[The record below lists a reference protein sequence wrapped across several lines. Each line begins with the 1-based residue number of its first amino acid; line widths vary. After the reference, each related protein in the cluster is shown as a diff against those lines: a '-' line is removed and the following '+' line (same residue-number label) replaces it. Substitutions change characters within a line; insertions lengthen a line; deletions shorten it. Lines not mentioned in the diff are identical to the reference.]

1 MTEPT
6 TEPTQAEATATTP
19 APEGQESPAESGWL
33 RFDRLVDGRRTRLLI
48 GAAATQAVF
57 APAIDRTLATLKDS
71 PTLGETAR
79 ELSSV
84 SFAGF
89 AAISLLS
96 SLTTLA
102 LCIGMLGGR
111 ASALA
116 SSHENGGVGGLWA
129 EAFTFIHTEWSILT
143 NQSVLRAWGTVA
155 GASYV
160 AMVTL
165 RDVARI
171 FRFLMWEGPI
181 SWFGLEDTFVATPLV
196 WLYEFENI
204 LELSTLVTAVLGL
217 CALAFWLM
225 APVRPTQNSQVLTG
239 RTASSLTRTIDVTDR
254 AAVDRVARAFHGD
267 LVVRVLRALGEWKAS
282 AELGSEADLQRSLAA
297 HLGGQGFGVRTEA
310 WIGARSRADIV
321 IDEAVVLEL
330 KFGKIGQSGIQRLD
344 GQVRQY
350 AGLWPGRGPLM
361 VVCVGIPDD
370 RLREWA
376 RSAASWNRQLADVEA
391 DDNGLPAPIL
401 VLEQVGKAGDP
412 ELEVDG

>member
-1 MTEPT
+1 MSEPT
-6 TEPTQAEATATTP
+6 AEPTQTNATETP
-19 APEGQESPAESGWL
+19 PPADSPPESSWL
-33 RFDRLVDGRRTRLLI
+33 RFDRMVDGRRTRLLI
-48 GAAATQAVF
+48 GAAVTQAVF

-79 ELSSV
+79 DLSSV

-116 SSHENGGVGGLWA
+116 SSHDNRGAGALWS
-129 EAFTFIHTEWSILT
+129 EAFTFIHTEWSILL
-143 NQSVLRAWGTVA
+143 NKSLLRAWGTVA
-155 GASYV
+155 GVAYV
-160 AMVTL
+160 GLVTL

-181 SWFGLEDTFVATPLV
+181 SWFGLKDTFIATPLV

-204 LELSTLVTAVLGL
+204 LELSTLVAAVLGL
-217 CALAFWLM
+217 GALVIWLM
-225 APVRPTQNSQVLTG
+225 APVRPGQNSQVLTG
-239 RTASSLTRTIDVTDR
+239 RTASSLTRTVDVTDR
-254 AAVDRVARAFHGD
+254 SAVDRVARAFHGD
-267 LVVRVLRALGEWKAS
+267 LVARVLRALGEWKPS
-282 AELGSEADLQRSLAA
+282 AELGSEADVQRSLSA
-297 HLGGQGFGVRTEA
+297 HLGGQGFDVRTEA
-310 WIGARSRADIV
+310 WISGRDRADIV
-321 IDEAVVLEL
+321 IDEAIVLEL
-330 KFGKIGQSGIQRLD
+330 KFGKLGENAFKRLD

-350 AGLWPGRGPLM
+350 AGLWAGRGPLM
-361 VVCVGIPDD
+361 VVCIGTAED
-370 RLREWA
+370 RLREVA

-401 VLEQVGKAGDP
+401 VLEQVGKAGEP
-412 ELEVDG
+412 ELEVEG